1 MVERTVT
8 VTGVARTACAN
19 AGAVA
24 FDAASTVQARVKTKQ
39 RVIAGSSDGGIEETH
54 DTRGSRRGVWREQ
67 VAEEA
72 SNLNAELGTQN
83 EGAAIPLKIGAL
95 SIQNSEL

>member
-1 MVERTVT
+1 
-8 VTGVARTACAN
+8 
-19 AGAVA
+19 
-24 FDAASTVQARVKTKQ
+24 
-39 RVIAGSSDGGIEETH
+39 
-54 DTRGSRRGVWREQ
+54 VWREQ